1 MMLGSGNG
9 GNDERMA
16 RQRRLLLLAAIAAV
30 VGTIAV
36 YVSGGSPING
46 LAPIPKANQVAA
58 LPNVGHMAAFV
69 IRPQPQP
76 LPELRFQTGAGET
89 RTVADWNGRV
99 VLMNLWATWCAPC
112 IKELPDL
119 ARLQKELG
127 SPEFEVVAV
136 SVDRTGAAGAQ
147 RFLEK
152 TGSTALAL
160 YVDPTARLANTAGA
174 VGLPATILIG
184 RDGREIGRLLGPAEW
199 ASDDAKALIRW
210 ALK

>member
-1 MMLGSGNG
+1 MLGTGNG
-9 GNDERMA
+9 GNDDRMA

-46 LAPIPKANQVAA
+46 LTPAPKANRVSA
-58 LPNVGHMAAFV
+58 LPNVGQMAAFV
-69 IRPQPQP
+69 IRPEPQAM
-76 LPELRFQTGAGET
+76 PELRFQTGAGEE
-89 RTVADWNGRV
+89 RTVADWKGRV

-119 ARLQKELG
+119 ARLQAELG
-127 SPEFEVVAV
+127 SSEFEVVAV

-160 YVDPTARLANTAGA
+160 YVDPTARLANTVGA
-174 VGLPATILIG
+174 LGLPATILIG

>member
-1 MMLGSGNG
+1 
-9 GNDERMA
+9 MA

-46 LAPIPKANQVAA
+46 LTPAPKANRVAT
-58 LPNVGHMAAFV
+58 LPNVGQMAAFV
-69 IRPQPQP
+69 IRPEPQAM
-76 LPELRFQTGAGET
+76 PELRFQTGSGEP
-89 RTVADWNGRV
+89 RTVADWKGRV

-119 ARLQKELG
+119 ARLQAELG
-127 SPEFEVVAV
+127 SSEFEVVAV
-136 SVDRTGAAGAQ
+136 SVDRTGVAGAQ

-160 YVDPTARLANTAGA
+160 YVDPTARLANTVGA
-174 VGLPATILIG
+174 LGLPATILIG

>member
-1 MMLGSGNG
+1 MLGTGNG
-9 GNDERMA
+9 GNDDRMA

-46 LAPIPKANQVAA
+46 LTPAPKANRVAT
-58 LPNVGHMAAFV
+58 LPNVGQMAAFV
-69 IRPQPQP
+69 IRPEPQAM
-76 LPELRFQTGAGET
+76 PELRFQTGSGEP
-89 RTVADWNGRV
+89 RTVADWKGRV

-119 ARLQKELG
+119 ARLQAELG
-127 SPEFEVVAV
+127 SSEFEVVAV
-136 SVDRTGAAGAQ
+136 SVDRTGVAGAQ

-160 YVDPTARLANTAGA
+160 YVDPTARLANTVGA
-174 VGLPATILIG
+174 LGLPATILIG